1 MAEKKTAKTEAQNVP
16 SKPVETIADA
26 NVATNNN
33 PEKSEKLK
41 LTETEL
47 EVIQIQEQAAAGN
60 QPTGKYKLKDPDTQF
75 SDAESGFT
83 LAEDQEKELP
93 EDPSPEL
100 LARIRSGFIVKA

>member
-1 MAEKKTAKTEAQNVP
+1 MAEKKTAKTAQTAE

-33 PEKSEKLK
+33 PEKSEKVM